1 MKRLIVG
8 VLAHVDAGKTT
19 LSEGML
25 YESGSIRRLGRVDHQ
40 DAFLDTYELERERG
54 ITIFSKQA
62 VFRTAQTEIILL
74 DTPGHVD
81 FSSEME
87 RTLQVL
93 DYAILVI
100 SGTDGV
106 QVHTRTL
113 WRLLA
118 QYGIP
123 AFLFINKMDLPGADQ
138 AALLAQLRAQLDD
151 ACVDFSQPEAARH
164 EAVALCDEDV
174 LNGFLEQGT
183 ISDAEIARL
192 VHRRQLFPCF
202 FGSALRLEGVAELLE
217 GIDRFMPPP
226 RYRDAFGAKVYK
238 IARDAQGRRL
248 TYLKVTGGTLRVKD
262 VLRGTAADGTPWEEK
277 ADQLRLYSGTRFQ
290 SLDEAEAGMVCA
302 VTGLTQTWPGEGL
315 GIEAATAAPTL
326 EPVLSYQILLPEEVD
341 PHTALGLFRQLEEE
355 DPQLHLVWNE
365 HLREIHV
372 KLMGEVQLEILRHLI
387 AQRFGITVDFGPGN
401 IVYRETIAAPVEGVG
416 HFEPLRHYAE
426 VHLLLSPGEPGRGLQ
441 FDSLCSEDVLAKSWQ
456 NLILTHLMEKEHLG
470 VLTGSPITDMRITLI
485 AGRAHLKHT
494 EGGDFRQA
502 TYRAVRQ
509 GLMKA
514 ESVLLEPWYDFRLE
528 LPAENLGRAMNDIGK
543 MGGSFTAPD
552 SFGDTVVLTGTAP
565 VSVLRDYAG
574 EVTAYSKGRGK
585 LSFTVRG
592 YAPCHNPEE
601 VIAAIGYEP
610 TRDLD
615 NSPDSVF
622 CAHGAGF
629 PVRWDQVEQYM
640 HIDTGLRLGREATAD
655 APEDAG
661 QTPRQPVSTRYAGTL
676 REDRELEAIFE
687 RTYGP
692 IRDGHYFDTKPI
704 VRERLAEHFRM
715 EDPGKEYLLVDAYN
729 IIFAW
734 DDLKKLAA
742 HNLDAARHTLMDILS
757 NYQGYKKCT
766 LILVF
771 DAYKVEGGVGRVE
784 RYHNIYVVYTREA
797 ETADMYIERTT
808 YELGRHRKVRVATSD
823 GMEQLIILGH
833 GAMRLSA
840 RAFRE
845 EIEQAQVQI
854 EEIIRRINQS

>member
-1 MKRLIVG
+1 MAGQLAVG
-8 VLAHVDAGKTT
+8 LTAHVDAGKTT
-19 LSEGML
+19 LSEAML
-25 YESGSIRRLGRVDHQ
+25 FLSGALRKQGRVDHR
-40 DAFLDTYELERERG
+40 DAFLDTEEMEKERG
-54 ITIFSKQA
+54 ITIFSKEA
-62 VFRTAQTEIILL
+62 RLEWKKTKITLV
-74 DTPGHVD
+74 DTPGHTD
-81 FSSEME
+81 FSGEAE
-87 RTLQVL
+87 RVMGILDLAVL
-93 DYAILVI
+93 VVSAPEGI
-100 SGTDGV
+100 
-106 QVHTRTL
+106 QQHTRTL
-113 WRLLA
+113 WKLLEA
-118 QYGIP
+118 YGVP
-123 AFLFINKMDLPGADQ
+123 TVLFINKMDRYGGTEETVEQ
-138 AALLAQLRAQLDD
+138 AMQAFDGRIVPFTGNEQ
-151 ACVDFSQPEAARH
+151 EKI
-164 EAVALCDEDV
+164 ALCDETCLD
-174 LNGFLEQGT
+174 LFLREG
-183 ISDAEIARL
+183 EIPKERIHALIRE
-192 VHRRQLFPCF
+192 RKLFPMF
-202 FGSALRLEGVAELLE
+202 FGSALKNEGVEALLDFLGGFE
-217 GIDRFMPPP
+217 AKRETGEKP
-226 RYRDAFGAKVYK
+226 AFRVYK
-238 IARDAQGRRL
+238 IARDPQGNRL
-248 TYLKVTGGTLRVKD
+248 TFLKVTGGSLKPRD
-262 VLRGTAADGTPWEEK
+262 VLAPAEDGLPEEK
-277 ADQLRLYSGTRFQ
+277 AGEIRLYSGSRYTTVPRA
-290 SLDEAEAGMVCA
+290 DAGQLCC
-302 VTGLTQTWPGEGL
+302 VTGITRLNPDGEQNLRPCWSCRVIPEKPDQAHALLEALRTIEEEEPLLQTEW
-315 GIEAATAAPTL
+315 IEAKREIRVHTMGDVYL
-326 EPVLSYQILLPEEVD
+326 EVLE
-341 PHTALGLFRQLEEE
+341 RQLKE
-355 DPQLHLVWNE
+355 
-365 HLREIHV
+365 
-372 KLMGEVQLEILRHLI
+372 
-387 AQRFGITVDFGPGN
+387 RFGLNVTFGEN
-401 IVYRETIAAPVEGVG
+401 SVIYRETILEETEGVG
-416 HFEPLRHYAE
+416 HYEPLRHYAE
-426 VHLLLSPGEPGRGLQ
+426 VHLLLTPLPPGSGIRYA
-441 FDSLCSEDVLAKSWQ
+441 SDVSTDDLALKWQ
-456 NLILTHLMEKEHLG
+456 RLILTHLQEKVHRG
-470 VLTGSPITDMRITLI
+470 VLTGAPVTDIRFTLV
-485 AGRAHLKHT
+485 AGKAHLKHT

-640 HIDTGLRLGREATAD
+640 HIDTGLHLGREAAAD

-823 GMEQLIILGH
+823 SMEQLIILGH